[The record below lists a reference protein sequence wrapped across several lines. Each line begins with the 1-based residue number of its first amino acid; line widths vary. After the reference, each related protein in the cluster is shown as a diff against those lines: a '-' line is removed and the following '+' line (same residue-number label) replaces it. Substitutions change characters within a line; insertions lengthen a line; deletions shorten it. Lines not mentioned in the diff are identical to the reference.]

1 MNFCINVYGYLPRAA
16 AAPMQKPNISRRQSQ
31 LDEDSDSDVYLDL
44 DVDVDVAILSS
55 CENGG
60 VFGAIAFCFAKKMS
74 QQLQRECRKKDRSVE
89 IFAGNSPVPL
99 QKNSLIS

>member
-74 QQLQRECRKKDRSVE
+74 QQLQRECRKK
-89 IFAGNSPVPL
+89 G
-99 QKNSLIS
+99 

>member
-44 DVDVDVAILSS
+44 DVDVLVAILSS

-60 VFGAIAFCFAKKMS
+60 EPMTRSTLQIVVRLAFVINEASSRWKE
-74 QQLQRECRKKDRSVE
+74 LGV
-89 IFAGNSPVPL
+89 V
-99 QKNSLIS
+99 

>member
-99 QKNSLIS
+99 QKKTV